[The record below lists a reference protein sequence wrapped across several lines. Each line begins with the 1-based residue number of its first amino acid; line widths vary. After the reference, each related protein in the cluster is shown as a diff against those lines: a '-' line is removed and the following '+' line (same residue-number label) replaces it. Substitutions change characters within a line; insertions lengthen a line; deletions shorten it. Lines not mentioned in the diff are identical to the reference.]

1 MRRKNINRFIYYIS
15 FLLMLLLNI
24 AALQAQDSD
33 SIAFYNFDD
42 EITVTASR
50 IPTSLPLV
58 ARSVIVI
65 TAKELKQMSVQS
77 VQELLQYIPSVDL
90 QQRGPAGVQADLS
103 IRGSTFE
110 QTLLLVNG
118 IRMNNPQTGHHTMN
132 IPFSLDDIERVEILK
147 GPGSRIYG
155 PNAFGGVVNIILKE
169 GKERKV
175 SLNLSGGENRYYQ
188 GGASLQMPYKN
199 LYSRF
204 SYSTSASDG
213 YHEAT
218 DFDIWNL
225 ASDISYIKDKNR
237 FNFSASYL
245 DKKFGANNFYS
256 TAYSNQWEEV
266 KTLFLQTNWT
276 FQNEKI
282 LFKPILSWRLGE
294 DDYLL
299 KRDDPAF
306 YHNRH
311 TTNVYHAEIQSQIAS
326 KAGVTT
332 ISIDESYET
341 IRSNNLGNHDRNAFG
356 GTLEHQ
362 FQLEQGA
369 KIILGISGYSYTGM
383 MAKYWPGIDFVYDFS
398 RNLQLHASA
407 NKGFRVPTFT
417 ELYYS
422 SPVNMGN
429 ENLNSEISLSYEFGA
444 NYRVG
449 SNQFNLAFFHRIE
462 EDLIDWVL
470 NPTDSIWYAQNLN
483 KATTRGLEFGW
494 QVNPQYYFP
503 LNPFSSVGIS
513 YTLLDRSLNNF
524 DFISKYALN
533 YLRHQ
538 IIINFQHFLFVKTLQ
553 VNWALRYADRVN
565 LDNYFLTDIKISYPW
580 KQFRFFI
587 NATNIFNT
595 DYYEIAFIPMPGRWI
610 KAGLSYKLGFK

>member
-1 MRRKNINRFIYYIS
+1 
-15 FLLMLLLNI
+15 LNVVT
-24 AALQAQDSD
+24 LQAQDSD

-58 ARSVIVI
+58 ARSVMVI
-65 TAKELKQMSVQS
+65 TAKELKQMPVQS

-110 QTLLLVNG
+110 QTLLLING

-132 IPFSLDDIERVEILK
+132 IPFSLDDIERIEILK

-169 GKERKV
+169 GKERNL

-188 GGASLQMPYKN
+188 GGASLELPYKN

-204 SYSTSASDG
+204 SFSTSASDG
-213 YHEAT
+213 YREAT

-225 ASDISYIKDKNR
+225 ASDISYIKEKNR

-256 TAYSNQWEEV
+256 AAYPNQWEEV
-266 KTLFLQTNWT
+266 KVLFLQSNWT
-276 FQNEKI
+276 YQSKKV
-282 LFKPILSWRLGE
+282 LFKPILSWRMGE

-306 YHNRH
+306 YQNHH
-311 TTNVYHAEIQSQIAS
+311 KTNVYHAEIQSQITS

-341 IRSNNLGNHDRNAFG
+341 ISSNNLGNHERNAFG
-356 GTLEHQ
+356 GTFEHQ
-362 FQLEQGA
+362 LQLEQGA

-383 MAKYWPGIDFVYDFS
+383 TAKYWPGIDFVYEFS
-398 RNLQLHASA
+398 HSLQLHASA
-407 NKGFRVPTFT
+407 NKAFRVPTFT

-422 SPVNMGN
+422 SPVNMGS
-429 ENLNSEISLSYEFGA
+429 ENLNPEISLSYEFGG
-444 NYRVG
+444 NYRIG

-470 NPTDSIWYAQNLN
+470 NPADSIWYAHNLN
-483 KATTRGLEFGW
+483 KAATRGLEFGW

-503 LNPFSSVGIS
+503 LNPFSNVGIS
-513 YTLLDRSLNNF
+513 YTLLDRSFNNF
-524 DFISKYALN
+524 DFISRYALN

-538 IIINFQHFLFVKTLQ
+538 VIMNFQHFLFVKALQ
-553 VNWALRYADRVN
+553 VNWILRYADREN
-565 LDNYFLTDIKISYPW
+565 ADDYFLTDLKISYPW

-610 KAGLSYKLGFK
+610 KAGLTYKLGFN